1 MDTERYRPEWLTF
14 PAFATFTTALTG
26 VLVMLGIYT
35 AATGSGLACSTQWPL
50 CDGGVLPQTIPSF
63 IEWFHRLVAMIT
75 GFFILGTALWS
86 WSADV
91 PRRAKLLATLAVV
104 LLPLQVSIGAV
115 TVTLNGA
122 LPSGYSA
129 PTQAAHLLAALSIF
143 TSLALATL
151 LSVGADASRPPI
163 RRARSA
169 VLVALALLPVA
180 AVFSRVD
187 GLLPY
192 DPGAQAAFYGL
203 SLAAFT
209 ALLTATLWF
218 GRSSAPNLRYLSAAA
233 LAVVFVVMLL
243 GRDLVYYTPTVG
255 TVNAALFVV
264 AEALVAAAAWVTHRR
279 VSRPAANVTSN

>member
-1 MDTERYRPEWLTF
+1 MELERYRPGWLPF
-14 PAFATFTTALTG
+14 SAFATFTTVLTG

-75 GFFILGTALWS
+75 GFFILGTAAWS
-86 WSADV
+86 WAADV
-91 PRRAKLLATLAVV
+91 PRRTKLLSTLAVV

-151 LSVGADASRPPI
+151 YAVADDAARPPV

-169 VLVALALLPVA
+169 VFAALVLLPVA
-180 AVFSRVD
+180 AAFSRVSS
-187 GLLPY
+187 LIPY
-192 DPGAQAAFYGL
+192 GPGAQAAFYGL
-203 SLAAFT
+203 SLATFT

-218 GRSSAPNLRYLSAAA
+218 ARSTAPDLRYLSGAA
-233 LAVVFVVMLL
+233 LGVVFVAMLL
-243 GRDLVYYTPTVG
+243 GRDLVYYTATVG
-255 TVNAALFVV
+255 TVNAALFVA
-264 AEALVAAAAWVTHRR
+264 AEALIATAAWLTHRR
-279 VSRPAANVTSN
+279 VASPARNAASN